1 MKKSKNLVTS
11 PATLKNTAGN
21 SKESLVTS
29 AAAKAKIRAV
39 ADAAVA
45 LRKLRRDTMIKLGCS
60 LRDLYRTL
68 EEPGANPLR
77 DAQAALDSAVR
88 AAYGMKQG
96 TGLAKSGSGGVGNSR
111 SLNSEDPLAFLLQ
124 LNHAC
129 AEKEK
134 RGEKITPPG
143 LPLPSEDH
151 AAFIT
156 EDCITVSN
164 P

>member
-1 MKKSKNLVTS
+1 M
-11 PATLKNTAGN
+11 
-21 SKESLVTS
+21 
-29 AAAKAKIRAV
+29 

-88 AAYGMKQG
+88 AAYGMKEG
-96 TGLAKSGSGGVGNSR
+96 
-111 SLNSEDPLAFLLQ
+111 EDPLAFLLQ
-124 LNHAC
+124 LNRAC

-143 LPLPSEDH
+143 LPLPPEEH

-156 EDCITVSN
+156 EDCISV
-164 P
+164 